1 MKFALILT
9 IGVAVVSSFTVVNRD
24 GSEYDYGFD
33 YGLYDGKDYSG
44 SEDFSGDMRFDSGS
58 GSDFSGS

>member
-9 IGVAVVSSFTVVNRD
+9 IGVAAVSSFTVVNRD
-24 GSEYDYGFD
+24 GSEYDYDQKD

-44 SEDFSGDMRFDSGS
+44 SEDFSGAMRFDSE
-58 GSDFSGS
+58 DFSGSF